1 MMSDSPGTVLIVDD
15 VRLMRASFAA
25 SLQEAGYVVELAEN
39 GLRGMEWL
47 RKRPFDLVLLDL
59 IMPEMD
65 GYQVLAAMKSD
76 SKLQNIPVVAVS
88 AMADMDSVVKCIE
101 MGAVDHLTKPFDPEV
116 LLTKVKNVIG
126 YSRQQQELKKL
137 VVELN
142 AKNEILAREVKQRRQ
157 VEEVLQ
163 TTLVRTEALYHVTSS
178 LIGQDNLSRLL
189 QIVTDSVAE
198 GLPADRV
205 LLLTF
210 DFEAREVLN
219 FVQGGPG
226 VKQIVP
232 LSFEQQMEGLNG
244 WVLRELKPAL
254 ALKGAPDSRVTEDV
268 QQRREELDIG
278 SVIVAPL
285 QYRDKNLGTL
295 TAINRL
301 EQPDFTKQDVAL
313 MVAMSNQAAIAIEN
327 ARLYEAERHRGHE
340 LQKQNEELDSFAH
353 TVAHDLK
360 NPIST
365 IVGYAY
371 LLQRKYSHVIDDE
384 GQRYLDLIE
393 RRSQKM
399 SNIINELLLLAR
411 VRKAEVKIRP
421 LDMGSVVGEVLQRL
435 APMIEEYEAEIV
447 LPDNWLA
454 SKGYASWVEEVW
466 MNYLSNAIKYGGRP
480 PQVVLGAEDTGN
492 DVIHYWV
499 RDNGPGLTQ
508 EAQERL
514 FTPFERLDQV
524 SLEGHGLG
532 LSIVQRIISKL
543 EGQVGLTSQAGEGS
557 TFWFALPKA
566 TPFG

>member
-1 MMSDSPGTVLIVDD
+1 
-15 VRLMRASFAA
+15 
-25 SLQEAGYVVELAEN
+25 
-39 GLRGMEWL
+39 
-47 RKRPFDLVLLDL
+47 
-59 IMPEMD
+59 
-65 GYQVLAAMKSD
+65 
-76 SKLQNIPVVAVS
+76 
-88 AMADMDSVVKCIE
+88 MDSVVKCIE

-435 APMIEEYEAEIV
+435 APMIEEYEAEVV

-466 MNYLSNAIKYGGRP
+466 VNYLSNAIKYGGRP

-492 DVIHYWV
+492 GVIHYWV

>member
-1 MMSDSPGTVLIVDD
+1 
-15 VRLMRASFAA
+15 
-25 SLQEAGYVVELAEN
+25 
-39 GLRGMEWL
+39 
-47 RKRPFDLVLLDL
+47 
-59 IMPEMD
+59 
-65 GYQVLAAMKSD
+65 
-76 SKLQNIPVVAVS
+76 
-88 AMADMDSVVKCIE
+88 
-101 MGAVDHLTKPFDPEV
+101 
-116 LLTKVKNVIG
+116 
-126 YSRQQQELKKL
+126 
-137 VVELN
+137 
-142 AKNEILAREVKQRRQ
+142 
-157 VEEVLQ
+157 
-163 TTLVRTEALYHVTSS
+163 
-178 LIGQDNLSRLL
+178 
-189 QIVTDSVAE
+189 
-198 GLPADRV
+198 
-205 LLLTF
+205 
-210 DFEAREVLN
+210 
-219 FVQGGPG
+219 
-226 VKQIVP
+226 
-232 LSFEQQMEGLNG
+232 
-244 WVLRELKPAL
+244 
-254 ALKGAPDSRVTEDV
+254 
-268 QQRREELDIG
+268 
-278 SVIVAPL
+278 
-285 QYRDKNLGTL
+285 
-295 TAINRL
+295 L

-435 APMIEEYEAEIV
+435 APMIEEYEAEVV

-466 MNYLSNAIKYGGRP
+466 VNYLSNAIKYGGRP

-492 DVIHYWV
+492 GVIHYWV